1 MTQAYKKI
9 LSEKSE
15 NGNLKYEALISSIL
29 HLNYGMKEAFEELTL
44 HGSPIRDKQT
54 TPNTQ
59 NGTGFCL
66 TPEALNE
73 LVMIHN
79 EALEKLKSI
88 ISKDNITSQAQQL
101 IREIPDSYWGLIK

>member
-1 MTQAYKKI
+1 
-9 LSEKSE
+9 
-15 NGNLKYEALISSIL
+15 
-29 HLNYGMKEAFEELTL
+29 MKEAFEELTL

-73 LVMIHN
+73 LTIIHDKG
-79 EALEKLKSI
+79 LEKLKKI
-88 ISKDNITSQAQQL
+88 ISNDQVAINQAPQIL
-101 IREIPDSYWGLIK
+101 KEIPDSYWDLIK